1 MNINECQWMS
11 MNVNDTLTAFD
22 YIWLLSPTV
31 EAVSSSRLGRSYQ
44 RIPDD
49 VLASEKKW
57 KEHTLFQESHF
68 VYFCRSL

>member
-1 MNINECQWMS
+1 

-68 VYFCRSL
+68 VDFCRSL